1 MINVNHREIDG
12 KRDALYCLHTLCDDK
27 IAEIVPQKQS
37 KNRQKQTNKQTQG
50 VTTAL

>member
-1 MINVNHREIDG
+1 
-12 KRDALYCLHTLCDDK
+12 LHTPNGELADRLANESANYTLRDDK
-27 IAEIVPQKQS
+27 IAEAVPQKQS